1 MKRIDAVVAGGGI
14 STTTGQPVFYQDP
27 SLYSNWSAGIWSS
40 VASFNAGALNHA
52 ATAGESSAPP
62 ATFTPWN
69 TSSTTG
75 ETRTWLVTFNFNAGV
90 PLNAG
95 QEYVVSINLDRLL
108 SSRPSGLF
116 GPFMTVFDANP
127 PGGNDLIAR
136 DDGFG
141 EYYVGPIS
149 GYPFGMSSGHTFR
162 QGFRVVME
170 VVPEPA
176 SWVLAAVGA
185 GSVAVILR
193 RTRRRSQ
200 AGRKSDSRLIPRGC

>member
-75 ETRTWLVTFNFNAGV
+75 ETRTWLVTFNFSAGV

-141 EYYVGPIS
+141 EYYIGPIS
-149 GYPFGMSSGHTFR
+149 GYPYSDVANSSHTFR

-170 VVPEPA
+170 VVPEPE
-176 SWVLAAVGA
+176 SWVLAAAGA
-185 GSVAVILR
+185 GISAMIGW
-193 RTRRRSQ
+193 RRRQ
-200 AGRKSDSRLIPRGC
+200 RTLTALPRGR